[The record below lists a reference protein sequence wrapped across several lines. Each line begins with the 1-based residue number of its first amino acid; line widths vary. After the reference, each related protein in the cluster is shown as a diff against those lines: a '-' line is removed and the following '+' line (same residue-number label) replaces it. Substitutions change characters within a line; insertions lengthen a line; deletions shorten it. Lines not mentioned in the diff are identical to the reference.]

1 LTLSN
6 LLWYD
11 IMGIK
16 LYDIMGIKLYDIMG
30 IKLYDIM
37 GIGIFI
43 EALVHSNGMEHDQI
57 VVYPE

>member
-1 LTLSN
+1 
-6 LLWYD
+6 
-11 IMGIK
+11 MGIK